1 MSLASLSYRDTGR
14 FSPIVLDYLDQ
25 TPALQE
31 HYTRPP
37 TAQGLAD
44 AANARTFDPAT
55 RKALCSA
62 LESQYAGMRVQPE
75 VRRNLDLLAK
85 PNTLTVT
92 TGHQLNLFTGPLYVP
107 FKLLNVIKL
116 ARTLSTPEQTVV
128 PVFWM
133 ATEDHDRAEIDHT
146 YINGTKVEW
155 PGEADGAVGRMR
167 LDGIGEVLHTVD
179 ELLGTGS
186 HADAMRVL
194 LRDCYRPEY
203 TWAEATRRF
212 ADALFGRFGLV
223 ILDADDAGLKKQF
236 APVMREELLNEVAVR
251 SVEYANAKLAEH
263 YKVQAHARPINLFHL
278 RPGHRSRIELQG
290 DHYQVLDGGPRFT
303 LDELLNELDKHPEN
317 FSPNVL
323 LRPVYQEVVLPNITY
338 VGGGGELAYWLQLR
352 WLFQAVQVPVPVLM
366 LRTSAAFI
374 SAKNVERAKK
384 LGLSIP
390 ELFKPAEALQA
401 KTAKTQASFTTDI
414 AAEQEA
420 AKAFYAALAQRASAA
435 DPTLHGAV
443 EAMAKRAQHGLERLE
458 KKLLRAA
465 KRQQQEPLEQLDR
478 VLENLFPGGGL
489 QERRENFMPWYT
501 QEGPA
506 FFDRLLEELDP
517 LDARFKVLGE

>member
-25 TPALQE
+25 APALHE

-62 LESQYAGMRVQPE
+62 LESQYAGMSMQPE

-116 ARTLSTPEQTVV
+116 ARTLSTPERAVV

-146 YINGTKVEW
+146 YINGTKMEW
-155 PGEADGAVGRMR
+155 PGVAGGAVGRMR
-167 LDGIGEVLHTVD
+167 LDGLGEVLNNAD

-186 HADAMRVL
+186 HADAMRAL

-203 TWAEATRRF
+203 SWVEATRRF

-290 DHYQVLDGGPRFT
+290 DNYQVLDGGPRFT

-323 LRPVYQEVVLPNITY
+323 LRPVYQEVVLPNIAY
-338 VGGGGELAYWLQLR
+338 VGGG
-352 WLFQAVQVPVPVLM
+352 
-366 LRTSAAFI
+366 
-374 SAKNVERAKK
+374 
-384 LGLSIP
+384 
-390 ELFKPAEALQA
+390 
-401 KTAKTQASFTTDI
+401 
-414 AAEQEA
+414 
-420 AKAFYAALAQRASAA
+420 
-435 DPTLHGAV
+435 
-443 EAMAKRAQHGLERLE
+443 
-458 KKLLRAA
+458 
-465 KRQQQEPLEQLDR
+465 
-478 VLENLFPGGGL
+478 
-489 QERRENFMPWYT
+489 
-501 QEGPA
+501 
-506 FFDRLLEELDP
+506 
-517 LDARFKVLGE
+517 